1 MQNRFLPFALAFVAA
16 LVGLHIFGFFS
27 PSALNWGYHFLAFLP
42 PFVALVYVLAAVA
55 GCFGALNRSADRFVA
70 RASNF
75 LSKRPL
81 QFLVLILISFVV
93 SAAAFRVSA
102 PLLGDSFYLVRNYSE
117 SLQGVAPL
125 YARNEPLATYY
136 FALLLNARHVSTF
149 GGFMTT
155 FFLADL
161 LLGIGFIVNVFLVLR
176 AVLSDSRSRF
186 LA

>member
-1 MQNRFLPFALAFVAA
+1 MQYRFLTFALVFVAA

-42 PFVALVYVLAAVA
+42 PFVALVYILAAVA
-55 GCFGALNRSADRFVA
+55 ACLGALNGSAERWIES
-70 RASNF
+70 ASDL
-75 LSKRPL
+75 LSRRPL
-81 QFLVLILISFVV
+81 QFLVLILIAFVV

-149 GGFMTT
+149 TGFMTT
-155 FFLADL
+155 FF
-161 LLGIGFIVNVFLVLR
+161 I
-176 AVLSDSRSRF
+176 
-186 LA
+186 